1 MWTDVNGVARF
12 CDVPLHAVDIVA
24 GTYCGVVLVKGVNPT
39 WPVTRNIFVTYESLC
54 DELTFPDH
62 CQVLLRIHDEEGRP
76 LAGARF
82 DSGRSDGAVSDVF
95 GRIFRRLKSGESLRG
110 SVMKEGGESVPIS
123 ERCVRGNERDVEV
136 NVVLRKR

>member
-1 MWTDVNGVARF
+1 MWSDVNGVARF

-62 CQVLLRIHDEEGRP
+62 CQVLLRIHDEEGHWRERGSTLGGP
-76 LAGARF
+76 TELSAMC
-82 DSGRSDGAVSDVF
+82 SGGFSADLNQVRVF
-95 GRIFRRLKSGESLRG
+95 G
-110 SVMKEGGESVPIS
+110 
-123 ERCVRGNERDVEV
+123 
-136 NVVLRKR
+136 VV